1 MPKRGGTGLLIRG
14 GLVIDPAQKLE
25 AVRDILLEDGKV
37 KGKAKVSL
45 SSARDISSL
54 VGGEIPIPF

>member
-37 KGKAKVSL
+37 KEIGVNL
-45 SSARDISSL
+45 SARTALRAVQIRFKRSK
-54 VGGEIPIPF
+54 